1 MDANPASWAKHLK
14 RIMKRHWQPEPV
26 PPPMVDMEL
35 PHLSG
40 IERAAEVMRFMLT
53 KLEHWL
59 SPLGNLREFMKL
71 NFRLAISIA
80 IPLLMV
86 APLLTMALDQF
97 KLWIVLLTQT
107 FSSFILFPLSV
118 ILSILLVCGMIYIGR
133 SIMEMRMRSQRDPR
147 RDGYYN

>member
-1 MDANPASWAKHLK
+1 
-14 RIMKRHWQPEPV
+14 MKPHWRPEPV
-26 PPPMVDMEL
+26 PPPIVDEDL

-40 IERAAEVMRFMLT
+40 IERAAEVLRFSLT

-59 SPLGNLREFMKL
+59 SPKGSLREFLKL
-71 NFRLAISIA
+71 NFRLAICIA

-86 APLLTMALDQF
+86 APLITTALTQF

-118 ILSILLVCGMIYIGR
+118 ILSIL
-133 SIMEMRMRSQRDPR
+133 
-147 RDGYYN
+147 